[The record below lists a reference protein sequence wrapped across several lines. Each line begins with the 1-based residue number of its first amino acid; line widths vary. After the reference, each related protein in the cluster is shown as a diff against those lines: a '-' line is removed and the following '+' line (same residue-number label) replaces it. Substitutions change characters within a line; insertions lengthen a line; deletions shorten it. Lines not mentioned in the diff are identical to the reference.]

1 MTGYVKK
8 LEFNLTM
15 SFNISHKE
23 LLKKFDQIWK
33 RTEKLLKIKFNS
45 KPVYGDDVKNNMTRW

>member
-23 LLKKFDQIWK
+23 LLKKYDQIWK

-45 KPVYGDDVKNNMTRW
+45 KPVYGDDVKNNMTR

>member
-23 LLKKFDQIWK
+23 LLKKYDQIWK

-45 KPVYGDDVKNNMTRW
+45 KPVYGYDVKNNMTR

>member
-45 KPVYGDDVKNNMTRW
+45 KPVYGDDVKNNMTR

>member
-23 LLKKFDQIWK
+23 LLKKYDQIWK